1 MEGVIAANRYI
12 QSPRMTRLLLVLPVG
27 GRPGAV
33 PYARL
38 DDDAHVLEHGEAQL
52 ALLPRAAQLIGL
64 WPAEQLTLLGL
75 QLPAMPAARLQ
86 AALAGALEDRLL
98 ADLASQHL
106 AAGPR
111 EPDGSLRWAACCAR
125 APLAQSLQRLH
136 DAGLAAPRVVPEPAL
151 LQPGWACLQRLD
163 ESRVRLLWR
172 DAAGEAGWLHLD
184 ESDRPD
190 AGPSMPAG
198 LLVEPGLE
206 AVAARWFGAE
216 AQLETCTRAQWLQR
230 AASSAWDLRQFELAP
245 RAAAQRLWASLRE
258 QAATPAWR
266 RVGWLAGALIAL
278 QLLGLNLHALQLRG
292 EQAALQR
299 QLRSVVAQAIPG
311 APAVLD
317 PGLQMRRALDQARR
331 RVGAPT
337 SDGIEALMG
346 QAASVLD
353 GARPLALDFAG
364 GRLELRLPAGQASA
378 AARRCIVQD
387 LPCSVHGN
395 TLQLQPSA

>member
-1 MEGVIAANRYI
+1 MQGVKARGRYI
-12 QSPRMTRLLLVLPVG
+12 QSPRMTRLVLVLPVA

-38 DDDAHVLEHGEAQL
+38 DDGAHVLEQGEAQL
-52 ALLPRAAQLIGL
+52 ALLPRAAQVVGV

-75 QLPAMPAARLQ
+75 QLPPMPAARLQ

-125 APLAQSLQRLH
+125 APLAQSLERLR

-151 LQPGWACLQRLD
+151 LQPQWGCLQRLD
-163 ESRVRLLWR
+163 DARVRLLWR
-172 DAAGEAGWLHLD
+172 DAAGEAGWLHLGEAD
-184 ESDRPD
+184 QPD
-190 AGPSMPAG
+190 ACPSRLAG

-206 AVAARWFGAE
+206 TLARRWFGDDAL
-216 AQLETCTRAQWLQR
+216 LESCTRAQWLQR
-230 AASSAWDLRQFELAP
+230 AASSPWDLRQFELAP
-245 RAAAQRLWASLRE
+245 RAAAQRLWTRLRE

-266 RVGWLAGALIAL
+266 RVGWLAVGLVGL
-278 QLLGLNLHALQLRG
+278 QLLGLNLHALQLRR

-299 QLRSVVAQAIPG
+299 QLQTVVAQALPG

-346 QAASVLD
+346 QAASVL
-353 GARPLALDFAG
+353 GGTRPLALDYSGAG
-364 GRLELRLPAGQASA
+364 LALRLPAGQASA

-387 LPCSVHGN
+387 LPCSTQGD
-395 TLQLQPSA
+395 TLRLQPAT